1 VNALKDRILR
11 DGRNLGNGIL
21 SVDGFI
27 NHQIDPAL
35 MDACG
40 RALAARFAPAHAS
53 RVLTAEVS
61 GIAPAL
67 VTALH
72 LGVPAVY
79 ARRERPVTMADPVV
93 TAVAPSHTKHRGTE
107 LIVAPAYLPP
117 GARVLIIDDFLATGQ
132 TILGLARLAAAAGAA
147 LVGIGVLIEKS
158 FEAGR
163 AALAGL
169 DVPIESLVTI
179 TDMTGGRIII

>member
-1 VNALKDRILR
+1 M
-11 DGRNLGNGIL
+11 
-21 SVDGFI
+21 
-27 NHQIDPAL
+27 

-40 RALAARFAPAHAS
+40 RALAARFAPAHAY

-93 TAVAPSHTKHRGTE
+93 TAVAPSHTKHRGTA

-117 GARVLIIDDFLATGQ
+117 GARVLMIDLPRPGQ
-132 TILGLARLAAAAGAA
+132 TIWAWHAWR
-147 LVGIGVLIEKS
+147 
-158 FEAGR
+158 R
-163 AALAGL
+163 PR
-169 DVPIESLVTI
+169 VPRSWAS
-179 TDMTGGRIII
+179 GC

>member
-40 RALAARFAPAHAS
+40 RALAVRFAPAHAS

-79 ARRERPVTMADPVV
+79 ARRERPATMVDPVV

-132 TILGLARLAAAAGAA
+132 TILGLARLAGAA